1 MPEISMDTTDGP
13 IRATLATPAGEGPW
27 PAVVVVHDMLG
38 LSADIK
44 NITRR
49 IADQGYLVLAPN
61 LYSRG
66 GAARCVTRV
75 FRELTR
81 REGRAIDDL
90 LAARTALIDR
100 EDCTGAVAIVGFCM
114 GGGFALAMAPQ
125 GFDVSA
131 PFYGV
136 LPRHLDQALN
146 GSCPIVASF
155 GARDPI
161 LRGAGSAL
169 DRSLERL
176 GVAHDIKT
184 YPGVGHS
191 FANRLPVPAPLLRIT
206 GFAYGPEETE
216 DAWRRVFAFLNAH
229 LPGPGAS

>member
-1 MPEISMDTTDGP
+1 MPEITVDTGDGP
-13 IRATLATPAGEGPW
+13 IGAVLEMPSGDGPW
-27 PAVVVVHDMLG
+27 PAVVVAHDLLG
-38 LSADIK
+38 LSVDIK
-44 NITRR
+44 NIVRR
-49 IADQGYLVLAPN
+49 IADAGYLVLAPN

-66 GAARCVTRV
+66 GRARCVTRV
-75 FRELTR
+75 FRELIR
-81 REGRAIDDL
+81 RDGRAIDDL

-114 GGGFALAMAPQ
+114 GGGFALAMAPK

-155 GARDPI
+155 GTRDPV
-161 LRGAGSAL
+161 LRGAGPAL
-169 DRSLERL
+169 ERSLGRL
-176 GVAHDIKT
+176 GVAHDVKT

-206 GFAYGPEETE
+206 GFAYGPDETE
-216 DAWRRVFAFLNAH
+216 DAWRRVFAFLDAH
-229 LPGPGAS
+229 LPGTG